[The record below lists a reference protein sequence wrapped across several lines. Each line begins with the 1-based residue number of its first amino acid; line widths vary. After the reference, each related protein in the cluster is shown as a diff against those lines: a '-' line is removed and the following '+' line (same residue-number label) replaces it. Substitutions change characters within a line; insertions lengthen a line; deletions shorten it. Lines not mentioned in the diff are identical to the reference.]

1 MPQRLAARI
10 ALVTG
15 AGSGIGR
22 AIARS
27 FAAEGAVVIAA
38 DISGA
43 EQDVASEVGG
53 HAVRLDVSD
62 PVSVAAAEK
71 WIAGEFGGLD
81 ILANNAGIPG
91 PQARIH
97 EYSLEEWDRVFAV
110 NSRGHFLTLQAGIRL
125 MLGRGGAIVNTASLA
140 GLRATPL
147 TSAYVASKG
156 AVVQLTKA
164 AALEYAADGIRVNA
178 IAPGVV
184 QTPILEAWDEDNLA
198 KIYASVPM
206 GRGADPAEIARV
218 ATFLASDDASFVT
231 GQIWAIDGGRT
242 AR

>member
-1 MPQRLAARI
+1 MTDRLHGRV

-15 AGSGIGR
+15 AASGIGR
-22 AIARS
+22 AIAER
-27 FAAEGAVVIAA
+27 FIAEGAIVIAA
-38 DISGA
+38 DVSDRITAVAQEIGA
-43 EQDVASEVGG
+43 TP
-53 HAVRLDVSD
+53 RILDVSD
-62 PVSVAAAEK
+62 PTDVAATEEWVRA
-71 WIAGEFGGLD
+71 AFGGLD
-81 ILANNAGIPG
+81 VLANNAGIPG
-91 PQARIH
+91 GQARIH
-97 EYSLEEWDRVFAV
+97 ETALEDWDRVFSV
-110 NSRGHFLTLQAGIRL
+110 NTRGHFLMLQAGLRL
-125 MLGRGGAIVNTASLA
+125 MLGRGGSIVNTASLA

-184 QTPILEAWDEDNLA
+184 QTPILDAWDEENLA
-198 KIYASVPM
+198 KIYASVPL

-218 ATFLASDDASFVT
+218 AAFLASDEASFVT